1 MKLPR
6 TNRGFTLIELLV
18 VIGIIALLASI
29 ALPAFTGVQIRA
41 AQTKALNN
49 AKQIGLSC
57 KQYAI
62 DNNGSYPNVSF
73 QAGTAAS
80 TTVPANAQDAFNN
93 LFPTYLTTIQPFF
106 QPKSAWTPGQNP
118 PTDPTMQTMQTGGS
132 GALAVNQCEWCYV
145 LGLYDT
151 SNSTFPLLADAFS
164 GAGQSH
170 EYTTTETAKGG
181 VWKGQQAVVV
191 FCDDSARVI
200 KCVGTGDTTKVPGGP
215 DGSDLFSV
223 SQQNWLV
230 SPTNNVVN
238 PE

>member
-1 MKLPR
+1 MKIPR
-6 TNRGFTLIELLV
+6 TTKGFTLIELLV

-62 DNNGSYPNVSF
+62 DNNGSYPNTDF
-73 QAGTAAS
+73 TAGTG
-80 TTVPANAQDAFNN
+80 VPVSAQGAFNN

-106 QPKSAWTPGQNP
+106 QPKSAWTPGNP
-118 PTDPTMQTMQTGGS
+118 PTDPTMQTMQTGGG
-132 GALAVNQCEWCYV
+132 GALAANQCEWAYV

-151 SNSTFPLLADAFS
+151 SNSTFPLIADAFA
-164 GAGQSH
+164 GQGQSH

-181 VWKGQQAVVV
+181 VWKGQQAIVV

-200 KCVGTGDTTKVPGGP
+200 KCTGNGDTTKVPGGP
-215 DGSDLFSV
+215 DNTDLFET
-223 SQQNWLV
+223 SQPNWLS